1 MTISQQRDPDCIVPC
16 PADETKTVALLE
28 LLGKG
33 KLALD
38 GLMPW
43 SSNYTFLGTVSDT
56 SGGALRI
63 IYKPMRGER
72 PLWDFPRGSLAKRE
86 VAAFVVCRCLGW
98 NFVPPTVL
106 RGGPH
111 GRGSV
116 QLFVECDQDAHFFTF
131 REDPAFRHPLQGL
144 ALFDIITNNA
154 DRKGGHC
161 LRAGSSCIVAIDQGL
176 CFHAE
181 PKLRTVIW
189 DFAGEP
195 IPSDLSADLCRLKAA
210 LQPPEN
216 ATLAQLRELL
226 HETEIEAIGRRLDDL
241 LQAGHYPLPPEDRR
255 AYPWPLV

>member
-1 MTISQQRDPDCIVPC
+1 MPGQQDPGCIVPWS
-16 PADETKTVALLE
+16 ADDTETGALLD

-43 SSNYTFLGTVSDT
+43 SSNYTFLGTVS
-56 SGGALRI
+56 GALGDSLPV
-63 IYKPMRGER
+63 IYKPIRGER

-86 VAAFVVCRCLGW
+86 VAAYVVCRYLSW

-116 QLFVECDQDAHFFTF
+116 QLFVECDQDAHFFTI
-131 REDPAFRHPLQGL
+131 REDPAFRHSLQAL
-144 ALFDIITNNA
+144 TLFDIITNNA

-161 LRAGSSCIVAIDQGL
+161 LRAGDSCIVAIDQGL
-176 CFHAE
+176 CFHVE

-195 IPSDLSADLCRLKAA
+195 IPTDLSDDLRRFQAT
-210 LQPPEN
+210 LQPPEHP
-216 ATLAQLRELL
+216 ALAQLRDLL
-226 HETEIEAIGRRLDDL
+226 HDDEISAIEQRIDALLD
-241 LQAGHYPLPPEDRR
+241 AGHFPHPPEDRR